1 MQLQAGQL
9 PNFITR
15 LEQDQFT
22 GAAILR
28 ADLGSGAE
36 VSRIFSFWKGA
47 ITFVG
52 DRLPSPLEFANL
64 IKQKLNV
71 TFMDSA
77 LKVLETRVKNPDSVR
92 ELVDF
97 INRFGL
103 FKWEDLE
110 PTIKKDIVL
119 QLEALLTCTGEL
131 TLDQDINFDLSYGHD
146 RHGFQWA
153 ILQEMLV
160 QRQKE
165 WQALLPITSNSVF
178 SRGTGAGILS
188 DEVKKHLETWV
199 DGQRSLSQIA
209 AQANLDPLELAP
221 RYGKLFKQG
230 WITLPNAAT
239 GGAENAQ
246 REPNTHRPIVL
257 SVDDSPIVQ
266 VSIQRAISD
275 RYEVLCA
282 KSAVEAL
289 NLLNTRRVKLLLLD
303 VTMPDIDGL
312 ELCRTI
318 RNIGKF
324 RDLPVIM
331 LTAKDGLIDK
341 VKGQFAGSTYY
352 LTKPVDR
359 EKLLPVL
366 ERYISVKETAA

>member
-1 MQLQAGQL
+1 MQFQAGQL
-9 PNFITR
+9 SNLIIQ
-15 LEQDQFT
+15 LERERFT
-22 GAAILR
+22 GTALVN
-28 ADLGSGAE
+28 ADVGTEEEISKVFA
-36 VSRIFSFWKGA
+36 FWKGEL
-47 ITFVG
+47 TFVG
-52 DRLPSPLEFANL
+52 DRLPSPLEFAGR
-64 IKQKLNV
+64 IKHKLNI

-77 LKVLETRVKNPDSVR
+77 LKVLEGRVKNRDSVR

-110 PTIKKDIVL
+110 PLIERDIVL
-119 QLEALLTCTGEL
+119 QLETLLARSGEVALDREV
-131 TLDQDINFDLSYGHD
+131 DFDLSFGHD
-146 RHGFQWA
+146 CHGFRWE
-153 ILQEMLV
+153 LLRKTLV
-160 QRQKE
+160 QRQQH
-165 WQALLPITSNSVF
+165 WQALSPFTPATVVSTSA
-178 SRGTGAGILS
+178 GTGVLS
-188 DEVKKHLETWV
+188 QDIKAHLDTWV
-199 DGQRSLSQIA
+199 DGRRPISKIA
-209 AQANLDPLELAP
+209 VQTNIDSLELAY
-221 RYGKLFKQG
+221 RYSKLFKQG
-230 WITLPNAAT
+230 WLIFP
-239 GGAENAQ
+239 GAVASAPENA
-246 REPNTHRPIVL
+246 RVESTAYRPVLL

-289 NLLNTRRVKLLLLD
+289 NLLNKHKVELLLLD

-341 VKGQFAGSTYY
+341 VKGQFAGSTHYM
-352 LTKPVDR
+352 TKPVDR

-366 ERYISVKETAA
+366 EKYIPVREEAA